1 MSNANRPL
9 TETQHKVLTMIT
21 GRPKNNPITGHE
33 LMTFLD
39 IRDKNG
45 NVGANL
51 RAVINALRDKEY
63 PVCAGGR
70 GYYYPQASD
79 ELQEYIDSFQNRI
92 DQQQQACDN
101 LKEKLI
107 NWRGVL
113 AVGREANR
121 KQENFNF

>member
-1 MSNANRPL
+1 MSNINRPL
-9 TETQHKVLTMIT
+9 TETQHKVLTMIK
-21 GRPKNNPITGHE
+21 GRPKNHPITGHE

-39 IRDKNG
+39 IRDKDG
-45 NVGANL
+45 KEGANL
-51 RAVINALRDKEY
+51 RAVVNALRDKGY

-70 GYYYPQASD
+70 RYYYPQTPD
-79 ELQEYIDSFQNRI
+79 ELQEYVDSFQNRI

-113 AVGREANR
+113 VAGKDTNNR
-121 KQENFNF
+121 QDNFGF

>member
-1 MSNANRPL
+1 MCPRSHLCFWMDSYKR
-9 TETQHKVLTMIT
+9 KMKSKRKWI
-21 GRPKNNPITGHE
+21 
-33 LMTFLD
+33 M

>member
-1 MSNANRPL
+1 MSNINRTL
-9 TETQHKVLTMIT
+9 TETQRKVLIMIT
-21 GRPKNNPITGHE
+21 GRTKKNPITGHE

-63 PVCAGGR
+63 PVCASGR
-70 GYYYPQASD
+70 GYYYPQTPE

-101 LKEKLI
+101 LKEKLE
-107 NWRGVL
+107 NWRG
-113 AVGREANR
+113 
-121 KQENFNF
+121 